1 MMKRYQIESFK
12 PKRFDMNTYPR
23 LSNKVIINKDD
34 TLSSPNLT
42 DNFVL
47 QSGIPFIMS
56 K

>member
-23 LSNKVIINKDD
+23 LSNKVIANKDG
-34 TLSSPNLT
+34 TLSSPNLN

-56 K
+56 R